1 LDSFLLSVKLRC
13 GMRGRV
19 LHHEGQGEHG
29 SGPVGPG
36 PDRGRGSQGKQGAS
50 KELNKDV
57 RDFSGE
63 NLSEDR
69 FY

>member
-1 LDSFLLSVKLRC
+1 
-13 GMRGRV
+13 MQGR
-19 LHHEGQGEHG
+19 
-29 SGPVGPG
+29 
-36 PDRGRGSQGKQGAS
+36 QGAS
-50 KELNKDV
+50 KELNRDV